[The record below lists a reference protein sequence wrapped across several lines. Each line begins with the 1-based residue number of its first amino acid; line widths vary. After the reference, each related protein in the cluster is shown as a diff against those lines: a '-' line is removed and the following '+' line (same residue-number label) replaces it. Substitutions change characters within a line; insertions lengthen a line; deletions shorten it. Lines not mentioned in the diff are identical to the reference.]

1 MMQANS
7 SRRNRRQPAI
17 RLLAQEFGESTMSEK
32 GPDEFDPGFVITKLG
47 TRVNRLL
54 VAGLLEGLE
63 PNETSSGTTW
73 RGLLRDASGTHY
85 FTVGHFDSE
94 EMQAY
99 IVELAALH
107 DSGEPLLLMMV
118 AKGRCYTTDE
128 GAVYTNM
135 RPEEIAVIDRSRYA
149 NWLVEVSEETMKRIT
164 DHDAAATLAPSRQ
177 AYAEA
182 GIATS
187 MIEGLLAARE
197 FYGDIDTEVYRLMV
211 MRALDIAEGKR
222 EVSESTWNSKSVA
235 TLDIDEVESAG
246 DSVAG
251 SQSLNETVVSIV
263 EQLDDGKGVDLE
275 TILAA
280 CNSRGFDKESADT
293 ALDDLVNQGTLT
305 EPRFAWFKL
314 S

>member
-1 MMQANS
+1 MMQASN
-7 SRRNRRQPAI
+7 SRRSRRQPAI
-17 RLLAQEFGESTMSEK
+17 RLLAQEFGESSMSEK
-32 GPDEFDPGFVITKLG
+32 GPGEFDPGFVVTKLG

-54 VAGLLEGLE
+54 VAGLLEGLA
-63 PNETSSGTTW
+63 PMETSGGIMW
-73 RGLLRDASGTHY
+73 RGQLRDASGVHH
-85 FTVGHFDSE
+85 FSVGHFDSE
-94 EMQAY
+94 EIQAY
-99 IVELAALH
+99 TEELAALLE
-107 DSGEPLLLMMV
+107 SGDPLLLMMV
-118 AKGRCYTTDE
+118 AKGRCYTTEE

-182 GIATS
+182 GIAS
-187 MIEGLLAARE
+187 NMIEGLLAARE

-222 EVSESTWNSKSVA
+222 EVSESTWDKKPTA
-235 TLDIDEVESAG
+235 TLDIDRVESG
-246 DSVAG
+246 DDTDDG
-251 SQSLNETVVSIV
+251 SQSLSETVVLIV

-275 TILAA
+275 TVLAA
-280 CNSRGFDKESADT
+280 CDSRGFDRKLAET
-293 ALDDLVNQGTLT
+293 AVDDLVNQGTLS
-305 EPRFAWFKL
+305 EPRFSWFKL

>member
-63 PNETSSGTTW
+63 PNETSSGTMW

-164 DHDAAATLAPSRQ
+164 DHDAAASLAPSRQ

-235 TLDIDEVESAG
+235 TLEIDEVESAG
-246 DSVAG
+246 DSVGG

-293 ALDDLVNQGTLT
+293 ALDDLVDQGTLT
-305 EPRFAWFKL
+305 EPKFAWFKL

>member
-1 MMQANS
+1 MQANS
-7 SRRNRRQPAI
+7 SRRSRRPPAI
-17 RLLAQEFGESTMSEK
+17 RILAQEFSESTKSEK
-32 GPDEFDPGFVITKLG
+32 GPDEFDPGFVVTKLG

-54 VAGLLEGLE
+54 IAGLLEGLA
-63 PNETSSGTTW
+63 PNETSSGTIW
-73 RGLLRDASGTHY
+73 RGQLVDASGIHY
-85 FTVGHFDSE
+85 FSVGHFDSE
-94 EMQAY
+94 EIQSY

-128 GAVYTNM
+128 GSVYTNM

-149 NWLVEVSEETMKRIT
+149 NWLVEVSEETMKRVT

-182 GIATS
+182 GIATN

-222 EVSESTWNSKSVA
+222 EVSESTWNSKSVV

-246 DSVAG
+246 DSVGG

>member
-1 MMQANS
+1 MQANN

-17 RLLAQEFGESTMSEK
+17 RILAQEFGESTMSER
-32 GPDEFDPGFVITKLG
+32 GPGEFDPGFVITKLG

-54 VAGLLEGLE
+54 VAGLLEALE
-63 PNETSSGTTW
+63 QNETSSGTMW
-73 RGLLRDASGTHY
+73 RGQLRDASGVHY
-85 FTVGHFDSE
+85 FSVGHFDSE
-94 EMQAY
+94 EIQSY
-99 IVELAALH
+99 VEELAALH
-107 DSGEPLLLMMV
+107 ASGDPLLLMMV

-128 GAVYTNM
+128 GSVYTSM
-135 RPEEIAVIDRSRYA
+135 RPEEIAVIDRARYA

-177 AYAEA
+177 AYSEA
-182 GIATS
+182 GIATN
-187 MIEGLLAARE
+187 MIDGLLTARE
-197 FYGDIDTEVYRLMV
+197 FYGDIDAEVYRLMV

-222 EVSESTWNSKSVA
+222 EVSESSWNTKPMA
-235 TLDIDEVESAG
+235 TLELDEVASGDDSAG
-246 DSVAG
+246 S

-275 TILAA
+275 TVLAA
-280 CNSRGFDKESADT
+280 CETRGFDRESADT

-305 EPRFAWFKL
+305 EPKFAWFKL